1 MFFFG
6 IVWSVWN
13 VHNNLIF
20 NEKKTRL
27 DDLYYSLFHRVAR
40 WAKYNDVNFY
50 YSGSNLFCSLDG
62 LFICTIRTNKR
73 NDSSWIHLAIGM
85 LKWNVDASSNDKPR
99 LLGIGG
105 FLKDHERRF
114 LCIGFVPQVIWILMK
129 LR

>member
-1 MFFFG
+1 
-6 IVWSVWN
+6 
-13 VHNNLIF
+13 
-20 NEKKTRL
+20 
-27 DDLYYSLFHRVAR
+27 
-40 WAKYNDVNFY
+40 
-50 YSGSNLFCSLDG
+50 
-62 LFICTIRTNKR
+62 
-73 NDSSWIHLAIGM
+73 M